1 MASANERKT
10 ADITAEEFKKIETSL
25 QNKEFRAMFFDY
37 MQEISD
43 PENRKIYEAELTQ
56 LEAERGNDVRFVT
69 PSPGHVVKT
78 RAFSS
83 GSGDV
88 GTKVFI
94 NMCTSPEIEAAT
106 PGSTAVQAGAK
117 GMTWNIPYSLT
128 KPKEDLDVGGKP
140 CTVFDCVFHPT
151 TYARGRDNPAFE
163 RLLVSTAMEGIQRE
177 FGVAVEKSYRTPKMA
192 FKGTPVATVIRT
204 TKTSAAGKTKL
215 QQEQDPKAAF
225 LESLGK
231 SRGSPPLPSV
241 SSAADPPILPTLF
254 PPATTAAPPPPP
266 PLIEELSPAA
276 GPAGATRASM
286 SPPAIVEPK
295 YTVTHRGVRADYQQ
309 YTQERERQ
317 RGARPDALVVR
328 IELPTVRTSG
338 EIDLTPLAR
347 TLSLHVKG
355 KYALEVTLPFEI
367 VVDASSASFDRG
379 REVLEVVLPVVRAP
393 DVALVSYLRVNVPT
407 TVPQIWLILRFTLL
421 TATTLSSPLTQKPP
435 STAVLESGEDEE
447 TAVQGKDD
455 VEELEVPAAQ
465 TPIGSED
472 GDGWVK
478 VESPAP
484 INAHPQGRPEGAPKV
499 ITPSSPAKDSPKKE
513 ALSLTA
519 APVVLANTLIFDLDD

>member
-1 MASANERKT
+1 MASANERKA

-69 PSPGHVVKT
+69 PTPGHVVKT
-78 RAFSS
+78 RAVG
-83 GSGDV
+83 GSDAGK
-88 GTKVFI
+88 KVFI
-94 NMCTSPEIEAAT
+94 NMCTSPEVEAAT
-106 PGSTAVQAGAK
+106 PGSAAVQAGAK
-117 GMTWNIPYSLT
+117 GVTWNIPYSLT

-163 RLLVSTAMEGIQRE
+163 RLLVSTAMEGVQRE
-177 FGVAVEKSYRTPKMA
+177 FGTVVEKSYRTPKMT

-204 TKTSAAGKTKL
+204 TKAPAAGKTKL
-215 QQEQDPKAAF
+215 QQHQDKDPKAAF

-231 SRGSPPLPSV
+231 ATAGSTPLPSA
-241 SSAADPPILPTLF
+241 SSAADPPLLPTLF
-254 PPATTAAPPPPP
+254 PAPKTAPAPPPS

-276 GPAGATRASM
+276 GPSSTPATPT
-286 SPPAIVEPK
+286 SPPAIVVPK
-295 YTVTHRGVRADYQQ
+295 HTITHRGVRADYQE

-328 IELPTVRTSG
+328 IELPTVRTSND
-338 EIDLTPLAR
+338 ITLTPLAR
-347 TLSLHVKG
+347 SLGLRVEG
-355 KYALEVTLPFEI
+355 KYALDVPLPFE
-367 VVDASSASFDRG
+367 VVIDAASASFDRG

-393 DVALVSYLRVNVPT
+393 DAVL
-407 TVPQIWLILRFTLL
+407 
-421 TATTLSSPLTQKPP
+421 PP
-435 STAVLESGEDEE
+435 STASLETGDEGTE
-447 TAVQGKDD
+447 GKDEKED
-455 VEELEVPAAQ
+455 LEVPAMH
-465 TPIGSED
+465 TPMGSED

-484 INAHPQGRPEGAPKV
+484 SAAHNKDQPRETTAA
-499 ITPSSPAKDSPKKE
+499 TSSSPTKPSAEEK

-519 APVVLANTLIFDLDD
+519 APVVLANTLMFDLDD

>member
-1 MASANERKT
+1 MASANERKA

-69 PSPGHVVKT
+69 PTPGHVVKT
-78 RAFSS
+78 RA
-83 GSGDV
+83 V
-88 GTKVFI
+88 GGADAGKKVFI

-106 PGSTAVQAGAK
+106 PGKTAVEAGAK
-117 GMTWNIPYSLT
+117 GITWNIPYSLT

-140 CTVFDCVFHPT
+140 CTVLDCVFHPS

-163 RLLVSTAMEGIQRE
+163 RLLVSTAMEGFQLQ
-177 FGVAVEKSYRTPKMA
+177 FGTVVEKNYRTPKMT

-204 TKTSAAGKTKL
+204 TKASAAGKTKL
-215 QQEQDPKAAF
+215 QQQQDKDPKAAF
-225 LESLGK
+225 LESLGTATA
-231 SRGSPPLPSV
+231 GSTPLPSV
-241 SSAADPPILPTLF
+241 STAADPPLLPTLF
-254 PPATTAAPPPPP
+254 PAPKTALAPPPP

-276 GPAGATRASM
+276 GPSATSSVT

-295 YTVTHRGVRADYQQ
+295 HTITHRGVRADYQE

-328 IELPTVRTSG
+328 IELPTVRSSNDIT
-338 EIDLTPLAR
+338 LTPLAR
-347 TLSLHVKG
+347 SLGLRVEG
-355 KYALEVTLPFEI
+355 KYLLDVALPFD
-367 VVDASSASFDRG
+367 VVIDASSASFDRA
-379 REVLEVVLPVVRAP
+379 REVLEVVLPVVPAP
-393 DVALVSYLRVNVPT
+393 DAVL
-407 TVPQIWLILRFTLL
+407 
-421 TATTLSSPLTQKPP
+421 PP
-435 STAVLESGEDEE
+435 STASLEPAVDHATGTEDKDDEDEI
-447 TAVQGKDD
+447 
-455 VEELEVPAAQ
+455 EVPAVH

-478 VESPAP
+478 VRSPALS
-484 INAHPQGRPEGAPKV
+484 GANNKDGLGEPTFA
-499 ITPSSPAKDSPKKE
+499 TPSSPTKQSPEKK
-513 ALSLTA
+513 AQSLTA
-519 APVVLANTLIFDLDD
+519 APVVLANTLMFDLDD